1 MSYESAILPE
11 FAHFKRLLTMACNL
25 PQYFRENGNG
35 HRLVVDEIRDATSS
49 ATFRWPGARKSRR
62 WWSGLGRA
70 FYNLVRSLLFF
81 LLGASIVFLLIAHRK
96 EIARKFNGVVSTVQ
110 KKNTADPIRKTAL
123 DYEHEVDDV
132 TK

>member
-1 MSYESAILPE
+1 MDTGS
-11 FAHFKRLLTMACNL
+11 LLTKSETQRRRQL
-25 PQYFRENGNG
+25 SDGRVRE
-35 HRLVVDEIRDATSS
+35 
-49 ATFRWPGARKSRR
+49 SRAR

-70 FYNLVRSLLFF
+70 FFNLVRSLLFF